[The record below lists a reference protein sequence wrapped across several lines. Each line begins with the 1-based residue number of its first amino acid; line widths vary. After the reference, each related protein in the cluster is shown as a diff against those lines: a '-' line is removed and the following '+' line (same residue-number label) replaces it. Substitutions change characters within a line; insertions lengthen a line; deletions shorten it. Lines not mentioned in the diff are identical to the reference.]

1 MNLAQSGELFA
12 AVCSSTCTGLCVF
25 FALSKSEACIKVQV
39 KNFQNPSDLSNF
51 TKPNNV

>member
-25 FALSKSEACIKVQV
+25 FVLSKYEAYIKL
-39 KNFQNPSDLSNF
+39 NAS
-51 TKPNNV
+51 